1 MIEAGGRV
9 AVVTGAARGIGQAI
23 ALRLAK
29 AGRTLALGDLH
40 LRRPD
45 ALPPVRRGQPRHLAA
60 DPGGERRGRFPAVRR
75 VRARDGPA
83 RLRPRKRWGQ
93 HFLCDPAVAQRI
105 VDAAALAPDSI
116 VLEIGPGLGAL
127 TDQLA
132 ARAARLYLVEI
143 DRGLT
148 ARLAARYAERPHVR
162 VLQGDVLTLPLDEL
176 VAEPSVTVVANL
188 PYNISTPVVFRLLEL
203 RRRFPRAILTLQ
215 REVAVRLASPP
226 GRATYG
232 VTSVLVQAFAEVQL
246 RFTVS
251 RRSFFPPADPP
262 FLSTATR
269 PPQSSIPPAPPEH
282 RKAPFSRAT
291 ISRRMR

>member
-1 MIEAGGRV
+1 MGARREAHE
-9 AVVTGAARGIGQAI
+9 A
-23 ALRLAK
+23 
-29 AGRTLALGDLH
+29 
-40 LRRPD
+40 
-45 ALPPVRRGQPRHLAA
+45 LAA
-60 DPGGERRGRFPAVRR
+60 AG
-75 VRARDGPA
+75 
-83 RLRPRKRWGQ
+83 LRPRKRWGQ

-105 VDAAALAPDSI
+105 VDAAALGPDSV

-127 TDQLA
+127 TDELA

-176 VAEPSVTVVANL
+176 VAEPSATVVANL

-232 VTSVLVQAFAEVQL
+232 VTSVLVQAFAEVRL
-246 RFTVS
+246 RFAVS
-251 RRSFFPPADPP
+251 RRSFFPRPQIDSTVVELAWTAAPRVEIGDVRLFTSVVRAAFGQRRKMLRNALGGLMTGRGLSADAASPT
-262 FLSTATR
+262 SKSKEAR
-269 PPQSSIPPAPPEH
+269 SW
-282 RKAPFSRAT
+282 
-291 ISRRMR
+291 